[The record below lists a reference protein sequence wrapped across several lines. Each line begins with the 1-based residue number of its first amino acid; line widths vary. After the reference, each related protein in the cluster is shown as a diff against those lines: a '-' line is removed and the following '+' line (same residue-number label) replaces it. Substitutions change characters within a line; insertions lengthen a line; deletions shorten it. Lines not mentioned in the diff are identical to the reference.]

1 MPDTTTTPPLEIV
14 PAESNPLMLKRNMV
28 FASEN
33 GKPCQHAF
41 RWTGQIPCT
50 GVVAC
55 YLCGATKWRGNKP
68 ALF

>member
-1 MPDTTTTPPLEIV
+1 MPDTTPELTIE
-14 PAESNPLMLKRNMV
+14 PAEDNPQMLKRNMV
-28 FASEN
+28 FREEN

-50 GVVAC
+50 GIVRC